1 MLDEPARRPVVPHE
15 GGLAAETAL
24 AGLTVQASVPDARCA
39 RTVTGWEE
47 MEEGFG
53 GFPSPENSRDFFK
66 NQPTRMKAK
75 HGKLRRK

>member
-1 MLDEPARRPVVPHE
+1 
-15 GGLAAETAL
+15 
-24 AGLTVQASVPDARCA
+24 
-39 RTVTGWEE
+39 

-53 GFPSPENSRDFFK
+53 GFPSPENSWDFFK